1 MDVATT
7 QRFDADAHARRIETE
22 GYTVI
27 EDFLDAPTVTA
38 VREGLA
44 PHLGSH
50 HGRNDFEGF
59 RTERVYTLVA
69 RGKVFEDVT
78 EEPRLMAL
86 LERFLQP
93 GFLLTAS
100 QAICIHPGETAQDIH
115 VDDGFYR
122 LPRPRPAVSY
132 TAIVAVDDFTAENGG
147 TEIIPGSHLWAQADI
162 EARRGELEGL
172 LTPMVIPSGAAVVFA
187 GTLLHRGGAN
197 RSARPRL
204 AFTNQYCEPWAR
216 TQENFYLGIPREQV
230 AAMSPRL
237 KQLLGYDVWPPFMGQ
252 VTASHPA
259 KALEPGWV
267 PPVVQQRPRQA
278 QNGTTSP
285 PAEDGPGSSRAR

>member
-1 MDVATT
+1 MDVATR
-7 QRFDADAHARRIETE
+7 RFDVDAHTARLREQ

-27 EDFLDAPTVTA
+27 EDFLDADTVAA
-38 VREGLA
+38 VRDGLA
-44 PHLGSH
+44 PYLGRH

-69 RGKVFEDVT
+69 RGRVFEELT

-86 LERFLQP
+86 LSRFLQP

-100 QAICIHPGETAQDIH
+100 QAICIYPGETAQDLH

-122 LPRPRPAVSY
+122 VPRPRPAISY
-132 TAIVAVDDFTAENGG
+132 TVIVAVDAFTAQNGG
-147 TEIIPGSHLWAQADI
+147 TEIVPGSHLWGDNGAPDRPNDRA
-162 EARRGELEGL
+162 EVERR
-172 LTPMVIPSGAAVVFA
+172 LTPMEIPSGAAVVFA

-197 RSARPRL
+197 RSDAPRL

-216 TQENFYLGIPREQV
+216 TQENFYLGVPREQV

-237 KQLLGYDVWPPFMGQ
+237 KQLLGYEVWPPFMGQ

-259 KALEPGWV
+259 KALEPGWI
-267 PPVVQQRPRQA
+267 PPVVAQRPA
-278 QNGTTSP
+278 G
-285 PAEDGPGSSRAR
+285 